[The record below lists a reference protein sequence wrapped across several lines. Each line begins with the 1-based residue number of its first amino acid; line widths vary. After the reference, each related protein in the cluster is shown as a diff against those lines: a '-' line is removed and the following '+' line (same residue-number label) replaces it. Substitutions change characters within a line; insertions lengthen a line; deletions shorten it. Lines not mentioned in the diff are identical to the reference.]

1 MAETLYNGYRR
12 LDFLFEGHEAILVC
26 PKVAREDRRYLMKTE
41 YFSAFQELEMDMLAR
56 GYHLAY
62 IKNDS
67 RWAQDDDSH
76 RRARF
81 ADHLTREFGLH
92 ERMIPI
98 GMSCGGF
105 HAVSFAALYP
115 NKVSL
120 LYLDAPLLSFLSYP
134 YGMGK
139 GEVSPDVI
147 VEIERAY
154 GFDLAHALAYNG
166 QPIHRLP
173 LVVRAG
179 IPVALVYGD
188 ADTVV
193 MPEENAHIIIE
204 QYEEAKLPLYVLC
217 KKGCD
222 HHPHGPLD
230 RMEEVIEFIESNM
243 L

>member
-1 MAETLYNGYRR
+1 MTESIYNGYRR
-12 LDFLFEGHEAILVC
+12 LDFTFEGHEAILVC

-41 YFSAFQELEMDMLAR
+41 YFSAFQDLEMEMLAR

-81 ADHLTREFGLH
+81 CDYLTEQFGLYS
-92 ERMIPI
+92 RMIAI

-105 HAVSFAALYP
+105 HAVSFAALHP
-115 NKVSL
+115 DKASL
-120 LYLDAPLLSFLSYP
+120 LYLDAPLLSFLSHP
-134 YGMGK
+134 YGMGRAK
-139 GEVSPDVI
+139 GNPDVI
-147 VEIERAY
+147 PEIERAY
-154 GFDLAHALAYNG
+154 GFDLAHALAYGG

-173 LVVRAG
+173 LVSAAK
-179 IPVALVYGD
+179 IPIALVYGD
-188 ADTVV
+188 ADSIV
-193 MPEENAHIIIE
+193 MPDENAHLIIE
-204 QYEEAKLPLYVLC
+204 HYEKAGLPLYVLC

-230 RMEEVIEFIESNM
+230 RMEEVIEFIEANM